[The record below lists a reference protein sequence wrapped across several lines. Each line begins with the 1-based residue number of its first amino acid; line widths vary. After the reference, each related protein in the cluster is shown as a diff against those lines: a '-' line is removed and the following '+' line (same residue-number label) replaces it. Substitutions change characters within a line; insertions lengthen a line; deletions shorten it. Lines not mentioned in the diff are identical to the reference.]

1 MIFCVFMFG
10 GKHLVAHS
18 NIKSCCRCL
27 TKYPVADQR
36 RNINL
41 AQHPKSIWILSPQ
54 SALRTIEVSL
64 LSKVKFEE
72 KSARNM
78 Q

>member
-10 GKHLVAHS
+10 GKHFVAHS
-18 NIKSCCRCL
+18 NIKSCYRCF

-41 AQHPKSIWILSPQ
+41 AKHQKSIYLLPPQ
-54 SALRTIEVSL
+54 STLRTIEVSL